1 MSGASPARFLGVAR
15 RGSPSR
21 GLAAPELGA
30 GQIRWLAALVIATQ
44 APHLP
49 SLPGW
54 VTLLGAS
61 LVALRL
67 LLLRRD
73 ALRHAAS
80 LTKIPTWTL
89 GVAALLTAGAIHLSF
104 GYFLGRESCVAF
116 LFVLVAIKF
125 LEVRTARDGALLVC
139 LASFL
144 LVTPFFYSQS
154 PLAALVA
161 LPALLLVGATLEA
174 LARPGGREAAV
185 ASWKAPVLRS
195 TRLLL
200 QGIPLAAALFVL
212 FPRLAVPL
220 WGLPTDHAARSGL
233 SETMAPGMISE
244 LSLSDVVAFRVDF
257 EGPVPPPSQRYWRGP
272 VLSRFD
278 GREWRL
284 AQHRVPG
291 TYTPAD
297 TGSIAYTVTL
307 EPNYKPWLFALDLP
321 SRPPTLA
328 SLGDGAGGARRSE
341 LATLTRNQQL
351 VTRDLVVQ
359 ALRYREVSTLRDRFP
374 ADSSLDAPENLR
386 LPKSARFGNPRTLDF
401 ARELREKHSDAADYV
416 RAVLAW
422 FTAEPFVYT
431 LSPPELDQDPVDAF
445 LFDIRRGFCEHYAS
459 AFVVLLR
466 AGGIPARVV
475 TGYQGGEMNP
485 RGGYMIVRHSD
496 AHAWA
501 EALIDGQWRRYDP
514 TAAVA
519 PNRIEIGLGGA
530 LPASEQVPLLARL
543 DVGWI
548 KGLQLAWDAVNHD
561 WRRQIVGFNYERQR
575 QLWRDWRFDR
585 LAPWQYATLVVAIGA
600 AWFGLLFAWL
610 AWRRRQRDRAFARWH
625 AFCARLARAGLP
637 RLPFEGPLAYAERA
651 AARWPEFAS
660 ALRLAAVSYAAL
672 RYGVVASRADDDRDR
687 AAALAQFERALAA
700 VPRTA
705 ALRAQAAR
713 T

>member
-1 MSGASPARFLGVAR
+1 
-15 RGSPSR
+15 
-21 GLAAPELGA
+21 
-30 GQIRWLAALVIATQ
+30 
-44 APHLP
+44 
-49 SLPGW
+49 
-54 VTLLGAS
+54 
-61 LVALRL
+61 
-67 LLLRRD
+67 
-73 ALRHAAS
+73 
-80 LTKIPTWTL
+80 
-89 GVAALLTAGAIHLSF
+89 
-104 GYFLGRESCVAF
+104 
-116 LFVLVAIKF
+116 
-125 LEVRTARDGALLVC
+125 
-139 LASFL
+139 
-144 LVTPFFYSQS
+144 
-154 PLAALVA
+154 
-161 LPALLLVGATLEA
+161 
-174 LARPGGREAAV
+174 
-185 ASWKAPVLRS
+185 
-195 TRLLL
+195 
-200 QGIPLAAALFVL
+200 
-212 FPRLAVPL
+212 
-220 WGLPTDHAARSGL
+220 
-233 SETMAPGMISE
+233 
-244 LSLSDVVAFRVDF
+244 
-257 EGPVPPPSQRYWRGP
+257 
-272 VLSRFD
+272 
-278 GREWRL
+278 
-284 AQHRVPG
+284 
-291 TYTPAD
+291 
-297 TGSIAYTVTL
+297 
-307 EPNYKPWLFALDLP
+307 
-321 SRPPTLA
+321 
-328 SLGDGAGGARRSE
+328 
-341 LATLTRNQQL
+341 
-351 VTRDLVVQ
+351 
-359 ALRYREVSTLRDRFP
+359 
-374 ADSSLDAPENLR
+374 
-386 LPKSARFGNPRTLDF
+386 
-401 ARELREKHSDAADYV
+401 
-416 RAVLAW
+416 
-422 FTAEPFVYT
+422 
-431 LSPPELDQDPVDAF
+431 
-445 LFDIRRGFCEHYAS
+445 
-459 AFVVLLR
+459 VLLR